1 MVATSESGKSDIGFT
16 PYLASTM
23 RYLRRV
29 NDSSEAWFCRE
40 ILPHEAALR
49 RFLTRRVGSVL
60 AEDLRHDIYV
70 RVLEAAEIQR
80 PTSPKAFLF
89 KAARNLLIDRARR
102 DRIVSIESV
111 EDLDGLNV
119 LLDEASPDRTL
130 SGRQQLQKVSIILG
144 RMSQKSR
151 DVLLLRRIEG
161 LSQKEVAQ
169 RLSITEAAV
178 EKHVYRALRTL
189 ANALF
194 GEADYKDEISKPY
207 VREIRDVE

>member
-1 MVATSESGKSDIGFT
+1 VDDLI
-16 PYLASTM
+16 
-23 RYLRRV
+23 
-29 NDSSEAWFCRE
+29 EAWFCRE
-40 ILPHEAALR
+40 VLPHEAGLM
-49 RFLTRRVGSVL
+49 RFLGRRVGNVL
-60 AEDLRHDIYV
+60 AEDIRHDIYV
-70 RVLEAAEIQR
+70 RVLESAEIQR

-89 KAARNLLIDRARR
+89 KTARNLLIDRARR

-119 LLDEASPDRTL
+119 LLDEASPERTV

-144 RMSQKSR
+144 RMSKKSR

-161 LSQKEVAQ
+161 LSQREVAQ

-194 GEADYKDEISKPY
+194 GEAQPRDEISNPY
-207 VREIRDVE
+207 VRENRDVE